1 MSRTPVPH
9 SEWLE
14 AAEAVGPTLR
24 GHAEQNEQLR
34 RLAPPVVEALRAARL
49 FSIFAP
55 TEVGGGN
62 LDPAGHLEVIAALTA
77 HDGSAGWCAMIGA
90 HESAWLGARLP
101 ESGIERVFGAAQWP
115 ITAGQPFPG
124 GEARPAPGGWRL
136 SGRWGWGSGI
146 HHADWVIAQA
156 RIVDG
161 PGAEPGAET
170 GAAESEAGPPEL
182 LTAVVPRAQVEI
194 EDTWHVA
201 GMQGTGSSH
210 YRLEDE
216 FVSADF
222 RLQPFE
228 QPPLRGSGWVARPT
242 LTFLCPAAFGIAL
255 GLAERA
261 IEEAAALAATRV
273 RLGARA
279 PLAERE
285 LFQREL
291 GELAATARA
300 IRGHGLELFRGLAE
314 APVRSVSDAV
324 QMDDT
329 ARSAAAWA
337 TRSAESV
344 VRTAHRAAGGDAVFL
359 DHPLQRLLRD
369 VQTASQHVVVSDN
382 AFQRLGRHTLGLP
395 VRPGL

>member
-1 MSRTPVPH
+1 MSATPVPH

-24 GHAEQNEQLR
+24 EYAEQNEQLR

-49 FSIFAP
+49 FAIFAP
-55 TEVGGGN
+55 TEVGGAN
-62 LDPAGHLEVIAALTA
+62 LGPDGHLEVIAALTA
-77 HDGSAGWCAMIGA
+77 HDGSAGWCVMIGA

-101 ESGIERVFGAAQWP
+101 EAGIERAFGAAQWP
-115 ITAGQPFPG
+115 IAAGQPFPG

-146 HHADWVIAQA
+146 HHADWVIAQGRLA
-156 RIVDG
+156 AEAGSEAD
-161 PGAEPGAET
+161 GAER
-170 GAAESEAGPPEL
+170 EAGPPEL
-182 LTAVVPRAQVEI
+182 LTAAVPRGHVEI
-194 EDTWHVA
+194 EDTWRVA

-216 FVSADF
+216 FIGADF

-228 QPPLRGSGWVARPT
+228 QPALRGSGWVARPT

-291 GELAATARA
+291 GGLAATARA

-324 QMDDT
+324 LMDDT

-359 DHPLQRLLRD
+359 AHPLQRLLRD
-369 VQTASQHVVVSDN
+369 VQTVSQHVVVSDN
-382 AFQRLGRHTLGLP
+382 AFQRLGRHKLGLS